1 MRCGDAEKTS
11 DRNTDVGSGRGT
23 TSPAGLNIVEY
34 RPELAADFYR
44 INEEWVSSMFVMEET
59 DQRVLSN
66 PDIEIINKG
75 GQIIFAEKTGVGIV
89 GTCALMPSGD
99 GDYELTKMGVL
110 EQARGLKAGEFLLVE
125 ILKRARRM
133 GIRRLYLLTNSKCEA
148 AIHLYEKFGFDH
160 DPTIMA
166 EFGANYAR
174 ANVAMSYRRRIDDQ

>member
-11 DRNTDVGSGRGT
+11 DRNTDVGSGRVT

-148 AIHLYEKFGFDH
+148 AIHLYEKFGFHH

-166 EFGANYAR
+166 EFGTNYAR